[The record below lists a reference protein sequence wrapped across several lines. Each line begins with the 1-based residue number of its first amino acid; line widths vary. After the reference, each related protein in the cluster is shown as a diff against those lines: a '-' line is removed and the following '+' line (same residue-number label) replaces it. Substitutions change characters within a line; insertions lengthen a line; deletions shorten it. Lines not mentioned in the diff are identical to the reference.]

1 VNYLAHLYLSD
12 GTPQSMVGSM
22 LGDFV
27 KGDDYNGYSPDI
39 RGAILLH
46 RQIDIFTDAHPT
58 HRRSKTRLDSRHR
71 HTKGVLVDI
80 FYDHF
85 LARNWSE
92 YTDST
97 LKEFTTL
104 VYRALQ
110 AHMPILPPRLKRI
123 LPHMVTYDWL
133 RSYRDMENIG
143 HALSGLSRRL
153 TRRNE
158 LAQGLEELQQNYD
171 DLESDFREFFPQLIE
186 HVEGLRH
193 TR

>member
-1 VNYLAHLYLSD
+1 
-12 GTPQSMVGSM
+12 M

-123 LPHMVTYDWL
+123 LPGMRSVVSRGASPAGMSWRRVSRNYSRTMMIWKVT
-133 RSYRDMENIG
+133 
-143 HALSGLSRRL
+143 SGNS
-153 TRRNE
+153 
-158 LAQGLEELQQNYD
+158 
-171 DLESDFREFFPQLIE
+171 SPS
-186 HVEGLRH
+186 
-193 TR
+193 